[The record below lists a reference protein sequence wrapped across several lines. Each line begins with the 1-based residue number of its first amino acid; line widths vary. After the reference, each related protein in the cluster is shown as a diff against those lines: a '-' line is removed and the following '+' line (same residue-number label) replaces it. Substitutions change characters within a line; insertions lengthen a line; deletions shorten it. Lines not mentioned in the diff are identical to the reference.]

1 MPVQAGIGVSAA
13 ADLTLK
19 RKGIMKNFLSK
30 ALLFAVL
37 LSPAFLTGCGK
48 SIETGNVGVEKTFT
62 GKVSPEELS
71 PGFHWNVFDTIY
83 EYSGKEITIGLDNL
97 RPKAKDNLS
106 LDKLD
111 VVLAYEVSPG
121 FAPKIQTE
129 FKGVTTQDEDGVYLP
144 AKLLVENA
152 TEEAAQ
158 SAVSQH
164 DSLIAHT
171 KRAEIAAEIK
181 RLVQA
186 KLDSRMA
193 GAFKVKN
200 VAITSLVTDKGI
212 ENSIRAKATAT
223 NDLQAMEA
231 RLQKAQK
238 DAELNKALNTTYTA
252 EYLQHEKNVAMQKC
266 ADNPNCTLIVVDD
279 NFKGS
284 VMAGRK

>member
-1 MPVQAGIGVSAA
+1 M
-13 ADLTLK
+13 K
-19 RKGIMKNFLSK
+19 RFLHG
-30 ALLFAVL
+30 ALIFAVL
-37 LSPAFLTGCGK
+37 LLPAFLTGCGK
-48 SIETGNVGVEKTFT
+48 SIETGNVGIEKTYT
-62 GKVSPEELS
+62 GKIDSQELA

-83 EYSGKEITIGLDNL
+83 EFSGKEINVELNGLK
-97 RPKAKDNLS
+97 PKAKDNLS
-106 LDKLD
+106 LEAMN
-111 VVLAYEVSPG
+111 VVVAYEVSTD
-121 FAPKIQTE
+121 KMSEVYTE
-129 FKGVTTQDEDGVYLP
+129 FRGVTERDAETGIYLP
-144 AKLLVENA
+144 AIKLVENA
-152 TEEAAQ
+152 AEEAAQ
-158 SAVSQH
+158 TAVSQY

-200 VAITSLVTDKGI
+200 VAVTSLVTDKGI
-212 ENSIRAKATAT
+212 ENSIRAKATAI

-266 ADNPNCTLIVVDD
+266 ADNPNCTLVVVDD
-279 NFKGS
+279 DFKGS
-284 VMAGRK
+284 VMLGKK

>member
-1 MPVQAGIGVSAA
+1 
-13 ADLTLK
+13 
-19 RKGIMKNFLSK
+19 MKKFLNGAVVFA
-30 ALLFAVL
+30 ALLLPV
-37 LSPAFLTGCGK
+37 FLTGCGT
-48 SIETGNVGVEKTFT
+48 SIETGNVGVEKSYT
-62 GKVSPEELS
+62 GKVDQQELP

-83 EYSGKEITIGLDNL
+83 EFSGKEINVELNGLK
-97 RPKAKDNLS
+97 PKAKDNLS
-106 LDKLD
+106 LEAMD
-111 VVLAYEVSPG
+111 VVVAYEVSPDKM
-121 FAPKIQTE
+121 AEVYTE
-129 FKGVTTQDEDGVYLP
+129 FSGVTEEDHDSGIYLP
-144 AKLLVENA
+144 AIKLVKNA
-152 TEEAAQ
+152 AEEAAQ
-158 SAVSQH
+158 TAVSQY

-171 KRAEIAAEIK
+171 KRAEIAADIK

-200 VAITSLVTDKGI
+200 VAVTSLVTDKGI
-212 ENSIRAKATAT
+212 ENSIRAKATAI

-266 ADNPNCTLIVVDD
+266 ADNPNCTLIIVDD
-279 NFKGS
+279 QFKGS